1 MAKIEIKREHPY
13 ARVTLNRPEVRN
25 AFDGETLFELA
36 RAFRSF
42 AAGESI
48 RVVFLAGA
56 GGFFSAGA
64 DLKWM
69 KGEGAD
75 GEEAFRR
82 SSDILADALQAIAD
96 CPLPTVALVEKGA
109 MGGAVGFVAACDFC
123 LAEEGA
129 RFRTSEVRLG
139 LAPAVVGP
147 YLLRRLGDRAVRD
160 LFLRGE
166 FLDAEEAKNLG
177 LVQRVVPVG
186 ELFTACKD
194 IVRPLLQG
202 GPQALASVKEL
213 LRLLPALSPEAAREY
228 TTALIAK
235 LRAGPEGQEGMAAFL
250 EKRKPGWVP
259 KDE

>member
-1 MAKIEIKREHPY
+1 MSKIEIKSEPPY
-13 ARVTLNRPEVRN
+13 AWVTINRPEVRN
-25 AFDGETLFELA
+25 AFDGDTLSEFA
-36 RAFRSF
+36 RAFRAF
-42 AAGESI
+42 PAGEPV

-69 KGEGAD
+69 KGDGAG

-82 SSDILADALQAIAD
+82 SSDVLADALQAIAE

-109 MGGAVGFVAACDFC
+109 MGGAVGFVAACDFA

-166 FLDAEEAKNLG
+166 FLDAEGAKRLG
-177 LVQRVVPVG
+177 LVQRVVPAG
-186 ELFTACKD
+186 ELFTACKAY
-194 IVRPLLQG
+194 VRPLLQG
-202 GPQALASVKEL
+202 GPQALAAVKEM
-213 LRLLPALSPEAAREY
+213 LRLLPALSPEGAREY
-228 TTALIAK
+228 TAALIAK

-259 KDE
+259 KDD